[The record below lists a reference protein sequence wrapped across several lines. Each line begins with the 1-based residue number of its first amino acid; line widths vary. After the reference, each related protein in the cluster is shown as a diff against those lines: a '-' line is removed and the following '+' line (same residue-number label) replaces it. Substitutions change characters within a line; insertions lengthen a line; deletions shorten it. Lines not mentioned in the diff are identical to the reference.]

1 MASDIQLPSV
11 ETVSSSSPESE
22 KSAKVVVC
30 LGRSCR
36 KYQSQQ
42 VFDNF
47 KQNLPEDVE
56 LMSVPCLGQCGSGSM
71 VVIEPDRTWYSQV
84 HPKEVATVIQQ
95 HVINKTPVKAMLY
108 PKFHK

>member
-1 MASDIQLPSV
+1 MASEIQLPS
-11 ETVSSSSPESE
+11 TASLRSSDNSDSSE
-22 KSAKVVVC
+22 KIVVC

-36 KYQSQQ
+36 KYKAQQ

-47 KQNLPEDVE
+47 KQNLPLEVE
-56 LMSVPCLGQCGSGSM
+56 LMSVPCLGQCGNGAM
-71 VVIEPDRTWYSQV
+71 VVVDSDKTWYSQV
-84 HPKEVATVIQQ
+84 HPQEVATVIEQ

>member
-1 MASDIQLPSV
+1 MASEIQLPS
-11 ETVSSSSPESE
+11 TASLRSSDNSDSSE
-22 KSAKVVVC
+22 KIVVC

-36 KYQSQQ
+36 KYKAQQ

-47 KQNLPEDVE
+47 KQNLPPEVE
-56 LMSVPCLGQCGSGSM
+56 LMSVPCLGQCGNGAM
-71 VVIEPDRTWYSQV
+71 VVVDSDKTWYSQV
-84 HPKEVATVIQQ
+84 HPQEVATVIEQ

>member
-1 MASDIQLPSV
+1 MASEIRLPS
-11 ETVSSSSPESE
+11 TKLRRSPDSSNSSE
-22 KSAKVVVC
+22 KIVVC

-36 KYQSQQ
+36 KYKAQK

-47 KQNLPEDVE
+47 KQNLPEEVE

-71 VVIEPDRTWYSQV
+71 VVVDSDKTWYSQV
-84 HPKEVATVIQQ
+84 HPKEVATIIEQ

-108 PKFHK
+108 PKFH